1 MKIIK
6 KIIQNIGWTIFTLSI
21 VSMYLVL
28 AHETGKGIFV
38 FLAIV
43 TVILMSGIY
52 RPIIRFVKDMYR
64 RLA

>member
-1 MKIIK
+1 MKIVK
-6 KIIQNIGWTIFTLSI
+6 KIIQNIGWTLFTLSI
-21 VSMYLVL
+21 VVMYVVL

-43 TVILMSGIY
+43 TIILMSGIY
-52 RPIIRFVKDMYR
+52 RPIIRFIKDMYR

>member
-1 MKIIK
+1 MKFIK
-6 KIIQNIGWTIFTLSI
+6 KIIKNIVWTIFTLSI
-21 VSMYLVL
+21 VAVHVVL

-52 RPIIRFVKDMYR
+52 RPVIRFAKDMYR

>member
-1 MKIIK
+1 MKIVR

-21 VSMYLVL
+21 VAMYVVL